1 MEPES
6 MSFHH
11 LGILSRLFSLNN
23 SFKFTAGKKIKYFP
37 QSSDYRFTVLQSIL
51 LIRSRSHYTAS
62 FSDLTSLDSGF
73 CFVLFF
79 PYSHGLSTTLPC
91 NCYLFWTLCSRKLT
105 FGMQSDLDLPN
116 VLVSIQSQLGG
127 LDLAPIPIAGLLTWS
142 MAMRK
147 TP

>member
-11 LGILSRLFSLNN
+11 LGIHSRLFSLNN
-23 SFKFTAGKKIKYFP
+23 SYRFTTGKKIKYFP
-37 QSSDYRFTVLQSIL
+37 QRGDYRFTVLQSIL
-51 LIRSRSHYTAS
+51 LIRSRSHYTVS
-62 FSDLTSLDSGF
+62 FSGLTSPNSGVF
-73 CFVLFF
+73 FF
-79 PYSHGLSTTLPC
+79 PYSHGISTILPC

-116 VLVSIQSQLGG
+116 VLVSIQSQLGA

-142 MAMRK
+142 MAKRK